1 MLNLEHIENAS
12 SEVKKD
18 RSQKV
23 SKVLKDLVTIVVEA
37 NKQEKPVTIKLAL
50 KCLNKEKATY
60 GSYIRTLVTKNPE
73 QLRFGKKNGV
83 NVIKL
88 AAITAVEE

>member
-12 SEVKKD
+12 SKVKKE
-18 RSQKV
+18 RGQKE
-23 SKVLKDLVTIVVEA
+23 SKVLKDLVSIVEEA

-50 KCLNKEKATY
+50 KCLGKEKATY
-60 GSYIRTLVTKNPE
+60 GSYIRTLVVKNADKIYFE
-73 QLRFGKKNGV
+73 KTNGV

-88 AAITAVEE
+88 R